1 MLGEITVE
9 DYERPELKLDYTG
22 GGDTYSGLDR
32 FNRVVDQLW
41 TNYGTSQTADEY
53 QYGYDLAGDVL
64 WKDNVAAGSHNLDE
78 LYSYNDQG
86 GLTSVTR
93 GQLNSAHN
101 AVLTGTE
108 DFAQSWTLDGEGNW
122 DQLQTDNNG
131 DGWPDGGFAGS
142 FDGANELTG
151 AVGMWWGQPTYDRA
165 GNMTTGPKPG
175 DEANTP
181 LHFVYDAWNRLVK
194 VQADASGQ
202 PGNTIVQYEY
212 DGTGRLI
219 VRAADTNGGG
229 TLDTFTHYFYAGQQV
244 VETRDAASSSAQP
257 ENLQPAYQYVWSL
270 RNVDAPIL
278 RDTYVDGALS
288 AEDRIYYLTDANNN
302 VTALADASGNVIER
316 YVYDPYGNVT
326 IYDATWSNT
335 RSASSYANCVLF
347 GGMSL
352 DPLTGLYGDR
362 ARWYHPGL
370 GTFTSRDPLGLSAG
384 PNMYSYT
391 GDNPI
396 SCTDPGGLQ
405 AVKVNNI
412 GAMPGGA
419 LFSDGTPG
427 HYWTWHGSPILVP
440 DDALAVDAG
449 YWCFS
454 WTVPWNNGTS
464 TINTLWNE
472 YTIIGSARPGA
483 STGYWDNFGG
493 DYGETAREYA
503 QAFGQSYL
511 YYLHNPSKMATPL
524 YVAWIVCWSVAAVAG
539 GGAIGIVGG
548 TAVAGTLAPSLGCD
562 AARVI
567 QLTPPTTTGS
577 MWGWTTPIL
586 GRFSIWRIV
595 SARKRTAGRTWHGCD
610 GPMALYARVVGTMA
624 DGRLHVV
631 G

>member
-1 MLGEITVE
+1 MLGNSIVE
-9 DYERPELKLDYTG
+9 LELDYTG

-53 QYGYDLAGDVL
+53 QYGYDLSGDVL
-64 WKDNVAAGSHNLDE
+64 WQENVVADNQSPAKNLDE
-78 LYSYNDQG
+78 LYTYDDQG

-93 GQLNSAHN
+93 GQLDTAHD

-108 DFAQSWTLDGEGNW
+108 DFAQSWTLDGLGNW
-122 DQLQTDNNG
+122 SNFQNDQNG
-131 DGWPDGGFAGS
+131 DGTPDLNQTRTAN
-142 FDGANELTG
+142 GANEITT
-151 AVGMWWGQPTYDRA
+151 ASDWITPVYDQA
-165 GNMTTGPKPG
+165 GNMTAAPEPG
-175 DEANTP
+175 AETTTTIH
-181 LHFVYDAWNRLVK
+181 LVYDAWNRLVK
-194 VQADASGQ
+194 VQADAYGQ
-202 PGNTIVQYEY
+202 PGDTIVQYEY

-219 VRAADTNGGG
+219 VRAADTNGDG

-244 VETRDAASSSAQP
+244 VETRDAASLAASP
-257 ENLQPAYQYVWSL
+257 ESLAPTYQYVWSL

-288 AEDRIYYLTDANNN
+288 AEDRIYYLTDLSNN

-316 YVYDPYGNVT
+316 YVYDPYGKVT

-352 DPLTGLYGDR
+352 DPLTGLYGGR

-384 PNMYSYT
+384 ANMYSYV

-396 SCTDPGGLQ
+396 SRTDPSGLQ

-427 HYWTWHGSPILVP
+427 HYWTWHGMQMLVP

-524 YVAWIVCWSVAAVAG
+524 YVAWIVCWSVAGVAG
-539 GGAIGIVGG
+539 GTAAGIAAGGLVGG
-548 TAVAGTLAPSLGCD
+548 GYAGGVIGGSVGGGVGRGIGSVGGRIPGMIGGIGGAVGGGVGGAGLFKRP
-562 AARVI
+562 
-567 QLTPPTTTGS
+567 LTPRGPGPGAPTPLPKWPWPWDFPPFGQAT
-577 MWGWTTPIL
+577 
-586 GRFSIWRIV
+586 
-595 SARKRTAGRTWHGCD
+595 
-610 GPMALYARVVGTMA
+610 
-624 DGRLHVV
+624 
-631 G
+631 